1 MRLHIIRHADPDY
14 TRDHLTALGKSQAQA
29 LSSYMESL
37 PLVRIVS
44 SPKGRAQAT
53 ARPTAEK
60 TGFPVETLEWL
71 RELELLR
78 TPYESDV
85 LPDPVV
91 IWDLPGHVLR
101 KVEKECADCA
111 DSGAFPQPITA
122 ECFERV
128 RGGLKELL
136 GEFGITVTEE
146 GWLADDRLPGYDVAI
161 FCHHGVGLALLSA
174 ITGIPA
180 ASLWR
185 SFWLAPASV
194 STVLLEQYEGNRVNP
209 RLICVSDTRHLTGGL
224 CSNTSGI
231 IYNVR

>member
-14 TRDHLTALGKSQAQA
+14 SLDNLTALGKNQAQA
-29 LSSYMESL
+29 LSHYMEGL

-53 ARPTAEK
+53 ARPTSEK

-71 RELELLR
+71 RELDQLR
-78 TPYESDV
+78 APYDSDV
-85 LPDPVV
+85 LPNPVV

-101 KVEKECADCA
+101 EVEKGCADCA
-111 DSGAFPQPITA
+111 SSDAFPQPITA
-122 ECFERV
+122 ERFDQV
-128 RGGLKELL
+128 RAGLKQLL
-136 GEFGITVTEE
+136 KEMSISVTDE
-146 GWLADDRLPGYDVAI
+146 GWFADGRLPGYDVAI
-161 FCHHGVGLALLSA
+161 FCHHGVGLALLSV
-174 ITGIPA
+174 ITGISA
-180 ASLWR
+180 AALWR

-209 RLICVSDTRHLTGGL
+209 RLICVSDTRHLNGAL

>member
-14 TRDHLTALGKSQAQA
+14 ARDNLTALGKSQAQA
-29 LSSYMESL
+29 LSHYMENL

-71 RELELLR
+71 RELDQLR
-78 TPYESDV
+78 ARYESDV
-85 LPDPVV
+85 LPDSVV
-91 IWDLPGHVLR
+91 IWDLPGHVLC
-101 KVEKECADCA
+101 KAEKECVDCA
-111 DSGAFPQPITA
+111 KCDAFPQPITA
-122 ECFERV
+122 ECFDRV
-128 RGGLKELL
+128 SNGLKDLL
-136 GEFGITVTEE
+136 MEFGVIKTEDGWITD
-146 GWLADDRLPGYDVAI
+146 GRLPGYDVAI
-161 FCHHGVGLALLSA
+161 FCHHGVGLALLSV

-180 ASLWR
+180 TALWR

-209 RLICVSDTRHLTGGL
+209 RLICVSDTRHLTSTM